1 MAFGITTFAETSF
14 SSLPFNTH
22 FSPIGQQASTSLG
35 NITITA
41 NGAITIQTGPEI
53 ALDVNVGNVTIGLAS
68 FLDITGQGLVISQ
81 GEEIISASATTA
93 TTGQQ
98 IVSSVNSVT
107 TQAGSTISITGELA
121 NIVSNTISISEGT
134 GVVLTGQQIL
144 TNSGDTVIAG
154 SASMA
159 ISGQFAN
166 TVVNSIT
173 VAQGGNAVINGQQLN
188 SNLSNVSVTGTG
200 IITANGIEINVNAAT
215 LRFWDPIVD
224 DNTETWTNI

>member
-121 NIVSNTISISEGT
+121 NIVANTISISEGS
-134 GVVLTGQQIL
+134 GIILTGQQIL
-144 TNSGDTVIAG
+144 VHVSVLSSTIGSQNLSVAAFTFISIPFAVIIPVPVTETLLKLEFNCCPFITAFPPCATVIELTTVL
-154 SASMA
+154 
-159 ISGQFAN
+159 AN
-166 TVVNSIT
+166 
-173 VAQGGNAVINGQQLN
+173 
-188 SNLSNVSVTGTG
+188 
-200 IITANGIEINVNAAT
+200 
-215 LRFWDPIVD
+215 
-224 DNTETWTNI
+224 